1 MSRLKVRDVV
11 KMPVEM
17 QAADA
22 LRESIITGSIPPGAR
37 ITEIQL
43 SEQLKLSR
51 ATIRTALHQLAAEGL
66 IVLVPYTGWTVTSL
80 SAHDAWELY
89 TLRSS
94 VERLAAELA
103 AVVENR
109 KPILSAAYDAL
120 VAACTSKDP
129 DAIADADFGLHKAII
144 DLTGHKRLARQY
156 ALIEQQI
163 RMYIHSSDA
172 LIPEPEQ
179 ILDQHRPIVEA
190 ILQGRAEEAG
200 RLSELHNI
208 EEGEKLTVFL
218 KQDPASPR
226 SSGDES

>member
-22 LRESIITGSIPPGAR
+22 LRESIVTGSIPPGAR

-43 SEQLKLSR
+43 SDQLKLSR

-103 AVVENR
+103 ATAENR
-109 KPILSAAYDAL
+109 KPILSAAYEAL
-120 VAACTSKDP
+120 VAACRGNDA
-129 DAIADADFGLHKAII
+129 DAIAEADFGLHKAII
-144 DLTGHKRLARQY
+144 DLTRHKRLARQY

-172 LIPEPEQ
+172 LIPEPDQ

-190 ILQGRAEEAG
+190 ILQGRVEEAG

-208 EEGEKLTVFL
+208 QEGGKLTDFL
-218 KQDPASPR
+218 RQGPVPQ
-226 SSGDES
+226 ESVQ